1 MFFFLLYFS
10 VRNNTLGSYKVFFL
24 YISSQFNF
32 WLDFENRSA
41 NLEQIRKKNWES
53 KSGSIIV
60 IAIRAYKWHSM
71 KNIDD

>member
-10 VRNNTLGSYKVFFL
+10 VRNNTLGSYKVVFSL
-24 YISSQFNF
+24 YLIPVNF
-32 WLDFENRSA
+32 WLDFKNRSA
-41 NLEQIRKKNWES
+41 NLEQIRKKLGI